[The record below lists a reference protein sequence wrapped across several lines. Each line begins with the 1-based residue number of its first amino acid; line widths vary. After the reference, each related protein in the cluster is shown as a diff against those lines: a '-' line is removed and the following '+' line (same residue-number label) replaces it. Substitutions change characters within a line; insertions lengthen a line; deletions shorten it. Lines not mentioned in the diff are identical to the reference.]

1 MWQAEQGKPYL
12 RPKAG
17 MAWLGLLVERTKDDR
32 KNTNAKNERTTEDPR
47 AAFLLLT
54 ARASQSCILA
64 PVWTH
69 SEVCLTS
76 TVIALIGN
84 AEVFEKLHSNVFI
97 VRVESNCGQ
106 ENSTPEQTKET
117 LTPQMAGIL
126 HRLTIN
132 CKLFVKI
139 NGHCKFF
146 VKFSSIRFLT

>member
-1 MWQAEQGKPYL
+1 V
-12 RPKAG
+12 
-17 MAWLGLLVERTKDDR
+17 VERTKNER
-32 KNTNAKNERTTEDPR
+32 KNTNAKNGRTTEDPR
-47 AAFLLLT
+47 VAFLLVT

-69 SEVCLTS
+69 SEVCPTS
-76 TVIALIGN
+76 TVIALIGK
-84 AEVFEKLHSNVFI
+84 AEVFEELHSDVFI

-106 ENSTPEQTKET
+106 ENSTSEQTKET

-139 NGHCKFF
+139 
-146 VKFSSIRFLT
+146 